1 MMEKE
6 IEGSRNQEL
15 NGFMGPLLPEEI
27 KRGLETKRLG
37 KKIHYFAE
45 IDSTN
50 SYGCQ
55 RAQEGGMEGEVFI
68 AECQTQGRGRVGR
81 SWVSPPYLNLHL
93 SVILHPTLPPIHA
106 PQVTLMSAVA
116 LAETVQSFI
125 PFSPEI
131 KWPNDILANRKKL
144 AGILTESACDGGK
157 ILFAVLGIGVNLNFP
172 FELMPEAIRERATSV
187 MILNQKPVDRNVFTR
202 RLIQNLDQ
210 CYGDLEERGFSYI
223 SQRWEGFFQL
233 KGKGVKVESIG
244 QFILGKAVGID
255 RDGALLVQED
265 GGALQRIIAG
275 DVIPMEP

>member
-6 IEGSRNQEL
+6 IEGPRNQGL

-27 KRGLETKRLG
+27 QKELETKRLG
-37 KKIHYFAE
+37 KKIHYLAE

-50 SYGCQ
+50 SYGRQ

-68 AECQTQGRGRVGR
+68 AECQTQGRGRMGR

-93 SVILHPTLPPIHA
+93 SVILRPTLPPIHA
-106 PQVTLMSAVA
+106 PQITLMSAVA

-144 AGILTESACDGGK
+144 AGTLTESACDGGK
-157 ILFAVLGIGVNLNFP
+157 ILFVVLGIGVNLNFP
-172 FELMPEAIRERATSV
+172 FELMPEAIREKATSI
-187 MILNQKPVDRNVFTR
+187 MILNQKPVDRNAFTR

-210 CYGDLEERGFSYI
+210 CYGDLEERGFPYI
-223 SQRWEGFFQL
+223 SRRWEGFFQL
-233 KGKGVKVESIG
+233 KGKKVKVEGIG
-244 QFILGKAVGID
+244 RSILGKAIGID

-275 DVIPMEP
+275 DVSPMEQ